1 MVLQSLVLGLG
12 AYLVIYQ
19 EATAGVIIA
28 SSILVSRTLAPVE
41 IAVANWKPFVAAR
54 QSWTRLCG
62 LLESVPAEQTPAT
75 LPAPHHELRVENV
88 AAVPPGESRVVLNK
102 VAFALMTGDGLG
114 VIGPSASG
122 KSSLARLLVGVWE
135 PARGRVRL
143 DGATLDQ
150 WSADT
155 LGRHVGYL
163 PQDVEL
169 FAGTVAENIG
179 RFTREIDFEKVLAA
193 AKAAGAHDLV
203 VSLAQGYETQI
214 GEAGSALSAGQRQR
228 VALAR
233 ALYGDPFLVVLD
245 EPNSNL
251 DEEGE
256 RALTHAILGAR
267 HRGAI
272 VIVIAHRPSAL
283 TAVDQVLVLSE
294 GQQMRF
300 GKKDD
305 VLRAV
310 LRPVAAE

>member
-1 MVLQSLVLGLG
+1 M
-12 AYLVIYQ
+12 
-19 EATAGVIIA
+19 
-28 SSILVSRTLAPVE
+28 
-41 IAVANWKPFVAAR
+41 
-54 QSWTRLCG
+54 
-62 LLESVPAEQTPAT
+62 
-75 LPAPHHELRVENV
+75 
-88 AAVPPGESRVVLNK
+88 
-102 VAFALMTGDGLG
+102 
-114 VIGPSASG
+114 
-122 KSSLARLLVGVWE
+122 GVWE
-135 PARGRVRL
+135 PARGKVRL

-283 TAVDQVLVLSE
+283 AAVDQVLVLSE